1 MATLYIEEYQSLP
14 TDSQGTSVPAAGLLV
29 ANQQVTSVSA
39 SSQVSALFNTKT
51 TFVMITADVAAQI
64 EFGVNP
70 TAASTS
76 TYLPAD
82 VPRPF
87 AVQGRGLY
95 KVAVRT
101 QA

>member
-1 MATLYIEEYQSLP
+1 MATLYIEEYQQLP
-14 TDSQGTSVPAAGLLV
+14 RDAEGASIPAAGLLV
-29 ANQQVTSVSA
+29 ANQTVTSLSA
-39 SSQVSALFNTKT
+39 TPQSSSLFNAKT
-51 TFVMITADVAAQI
+51 MFVMITADVASQI
-64 EFGVNP
+64 EFGTAP
-70 TAASTS
+70 TAGSTS

-95 KVAVRT
+95 RVSVRT

>member
-14 TDSQGTSVPAAGLLV
+14 DDARGSTIPAAGMLV
-29 ANQQVTSVSA
+29 ANQSITSLSA
-39 SSQVSALFNTKT
+39 SSQQSAAFNNKT
-51 TFVMITADVAAQI
+51 TFIMITADVASQVEI
-64 EFGVNP
+64 GSNP

-87 AVQGRGLY
+87 AVPARGIW
-95 KVAVRT
+95 KIAART